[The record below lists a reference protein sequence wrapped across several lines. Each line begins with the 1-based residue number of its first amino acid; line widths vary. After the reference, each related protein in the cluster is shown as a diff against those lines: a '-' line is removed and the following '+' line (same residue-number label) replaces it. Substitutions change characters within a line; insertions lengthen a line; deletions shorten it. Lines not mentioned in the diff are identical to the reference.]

1 MKKIF
6 TFLSL
11 VSLAG
16 FSFGQ
21 ISLTA
26 LNTAYAQNFDG
37 LVNSGTGTGTSTT
50 TGTSGSKVVSVTFP
64 AGSLSGWYFVE
75 STTNADGNYTA
86 GTGSATAGDTYSFG
100 AASSTERALG
110 SIASGN
116 LLSRY
121 GAQFKNDT
129 GNIIDQLEISYVG
142 EEWRFDPN
150 RGTTIKDQIT
160 FEYSTDATS
169 LTTGTWIPVSALMYE
184 TTNLT
189 GTAGLRNGNDAA
201 YRTALSNTITG
212 LNINA
217 GQTFWI
223 RFVDVNVS
231 GTDDGLAVDDF
242 SLTPQNSSFLSVND
256 ISKTKNIFLKNTMV
270 DNTLSFQTKGNASVK
285 VYNTNGQLVKS
296 ATISAQ
302 NANVDVASL
311 PKGNYVVIA
320 ELNGEKVSQKVI
332 KK

>member
-6 TFLSL
+6 TLLSVLSL
-11 VSLAG
+11 TTLSYSQVSLT
-16 FSFGQ
+16 S
-21 ISLTA
+21 
-26 LNTAYAQNFDG
+26 LNTAYTQNFDG
-37 LVNSGTGTGTSTT
+37 LANSGTSSTT
-50 TGTSGSKVVSVTFP
+50 LNGTL
-64 AGSLSGWYFVE
+64 AGWYILE
-75 STTNADGNYTA
+75 TGSNSNTTYTA

-169 LTTGTWIPVSALMYE
+169 LTTGTWIPVSALTYE

-201 YRTALSNTITG
+201 YRTAISNTITG

-242 SLTPQNSSFLSVND
+242 SLTPKNSTLSVGD
-256 ISKTKNIFLKNTMV
+256 TSKSKNIFLKNSMV

-285 VYNTNGQLVKS
+285 VYNANGQLVKS

-302 NANVDVASL
+302 NANVNVANL
-311 PKGNYVVIA
+311 PKGNYVVTA
-320 ELNGEKVSQKVI
+320 ELNGETVSQKI
-332 KK
+332 LKK

>member
-1 MKKIF
+1 MSL
-6 TFLSL
+6 TTLSYSQ
-11 VSLAG
+11 VSLT
-16 FSFGQ
+16 S
-21 ISLTA
+21 
-26 LNTAYAQNFDG
+26 LNTAYTQNFDG
-37 LVNSGTGTGTSTT
+37 LANSGTSSTT
-50 TGTSGSKVVSVTFP
+50 LNGTL
-64 AGSLSGWYFVE
+64 AGWYILE
-75 STTNADGNYTA
+75 TGSNSNTTYTA

-169 LTTGTWIPVSALMYE
+169 LTTGTWIPVSALTYE

-201 YRTALSNTITG
+201 YRTAISNTITG

-242 SLTPQNSSFLSVND
+242 SLTPKNSTLSVGD
-256 ISKTKNIFLKNTMV
+256 VIKSKNIFLKNTMV
-270 DNTLSFQTKGNASVK
+270 DNTLSFQAKGNASVK
-285 VYNTNGQLVKS
+285 VYNANGQLVKS

-311 PKGNYVVIA
+311 PKGNYVVTA

>member
-6 TFLSL
+6 TLLSVLSL
-11 VSLAG
+11 TTLSYSQVSLT
-16 FSFGQ
+16 S
-21 ISLTA
+21 
-26 LNTAYAQNFDG
+26 LNTAYTQNFDG
-37 LVNSGTGTGTSTT
+37 LANSGTTYSTT
-50 TGTSGSKVVSVTFP
+50 LNGTL
-64 AGSLSGWYFVE
+64 AGWYIVE
-75 STTNADGNYTA
+75 TGSNSNTTYTVS
-86 GTGSATAGDTYSFG
+86 TGSATAGDTYSFG

-129 GNIIDQLEISYVG
+129 GNLIDQLDISYVG

-169 LTTGTWIPVSALMYE
+169 LTTGTWIPVSALTYE

-201 YRTALSNTITG
+201 YRTAISNTITG

-231 GTDDGLAVDDF
+231 GTDDGLAIDDF
-242 SLTPQNSSFLSVND
+242 SLTPKNSTLSVGD
-256 ISKTKNIFLKNTMV
+256 VIKSKNIFLKNTMV
-270 DNTLSFQTKGNASVK
+270 DNTLSFQTKGKASVK
-285 VYNTNGQLVKS
+285 VYNANGQLVKT
-296 ATISAQ
+296 ANVSAQ
-302 NANVDVASL
+302 NANVNVANL
-311 PKGNYVVIA
+311 PKGNYVVTA
-320 ELNGEKVSQKVI
+320 ELNGETVSQKI
-332 KK
+332 LKK

>member
-6 TFLSL
+6 TLLSVLSL
-11 VSLAG
+11 TTLSYSQVSLT
-16 FSFGQ
+16 S
-21 ISLTA
+21 
-26 LNTAYAQNFDG
+26 LNTAYTQNFDG
-37 LVNSGTGTGTSTT
+37 LANSGTSSTT
-50 TGTSGSKVVSVTFP
+50 LNGTL
-64 AGSLSGWYFVE
+64 AGWYILE
-75 STTNADGNYTA
+75 TGSNSNTTYTA

-169 LTTGTWIPVSALMYE
+169 LTTGTWIPVSALTYE

-201 YRTALSNTITG
+201 YRTAISNTITG

-242 SLTPQNSSFLSVND
+242 SLTPKNSTLSVGD
-256 ISKTKNIFLKNTMV
+256 TSKSKNIFLKNTIV
-270 DNTLSFQTKGNASVK
+270 DNTLSFQTKGNATVR

-311 PKGNYVVIA
+311 PKGNYVVTA
-320 ELNGEKVSQKVI
+320 ESSGEKISQKVI

>member
-6 TFLSL
+6 TLLSVLSL
-11 VSLAG
+11 TTLSYSQVSLT
-16 FSFGQ
+16 S
-21 ISLTA
+21 
-26 LNTAYAQNFDG
+26 LNTAYTQNFDG
-37 LVNSGTGTGTSTT
+37 LANSGTTYSTT
-50 TGTSGSKVVSVTFP
+50 LNGTL
-64 AGSLSGWYFVE
+64 AGWYIVE
-75 STTNADGNYTA
+75 TGSNSNNTYTV
-86 GTGSATAGDTYSFG
+86 GTGSSNTGDTYSFG

-110 SIASGN
+110 SIGSGN

-242 SLTPQNSSFLSVND
+242 SLTPKNSTLSVGD
-256 ISKTKNIFLKNTMV
+256 VLKSKNIFLKNTMV

-285 VYNTNGQLVKS
+285 VYNANGQLVKS

-302 NANVDVASL
+302 NANVNVANL
-311 PKGNYVVIA
+311 PKGNYVVTA
-320 ELNGEKVSQKVI
+320 ELNGETVSQKIV
-332 KK
+332 KQ